1 MPPVKEGGA
10 GLAKGSA
17 LVKSAASLRKY
28 SDPSLACLPR
38 HTVESGGKRTKE
50 GSYMDM
56 KL

>member
-10 GLAKGSA
+10 GLAKGFA
-17 LVKSAASLRKY
+17 LVKSAACLRKY
-28 SDPSLACLPR
+28 SDPSLVCLPQY
-38 HTVESGGKRTKE
+38 TVETGGKRTKE

>member
-17 LVKSAASLRKY
+17 LVKLAACLRKY
-28 SDPSLACLPR
+28 SDPPLACLPQY
-38 HTVESGGKRTKE
+38 TVDTGRKRTKE